1 MKQLTL
7 DGDMQLNPDS
17 MLYVCNR
24 WDQVD
29 ESEDQRVFEEIRS
42 RIRRNG
48 IEVKEGQLLKLSIK
62 KVLYN
67 SLEDTR
73 TVPKCNM

>member
-1 MKQLTL
+1 MTL

-29 ESEDQRVFEEIRS
+29 ECEDQRVFEEIRS

-48 IEVKEGQLLKLSIK
+48 IEVKEGQLLKLSVK

-67 SLEDTR
+67 S
-73 TVPKCNM
+73 

>member
-29 ESEDQRVFEEIRS
+29 ECEDQRVFEEIRS

-48 IEVKEGQLLKLSIK
+48 IEVKEGQLLKLSVK

-67 SLEDTR
+67 S
-73 TVPKCNM
+73 

>member
-48 IEVKEGQLLKLSIK
+48 IEVKEGQLLKLSVK

-67 SLEDTR
+67 SLKETR

>member
-48 IEVKEGQLLKLSIK
+48 IEVKEGQLLTLSVK
-62 KVLYN
+62 KVL
-67 SLEDTR
+67 
-73 TVPKCNM
+73 